1 LNLFCKPKTC
11 EYEITKSVL
20 NQRNIN
26 KIIHDI
32 SNIFFILKNVRFVNL
47 NFLTYIRFMKI
58 KFLLIL
64 LLISGLGKSQSQT
77 RFGPSVG
84 VFKNPDIKSLA
95 VGFQV
100 RREYLKKKD
109 STNQT
114 NKSLLYNQ
122 LEIQIV
128 DGIDYYQMK
137 VPVVMGFNIFNL
149 RPNLGIEVRSNLVF
163 TGPSYL
169 GLNRLQYDL
178 EDKNGIYPVL

>member
-1 LNLFCKPKTC
+1 MRFSNLT
-11 EYEITKSVL
+11 
-20 NQRNIN
+20 
-26 KIIHDI
+26 
-32 SNIFFILKNVRFVNL
+32 FFIYICGMKNTL
-47 NFLTYIRFMKI
+47 LL
-58 KFLLIL
+58 LLIL
-64 LLISGLGKSQSQT
+64 TYSIANSQSQT
-77 RFGPSVG
+77 RFGPSIG

-137 VPVVMGFNIFNL
+137 VPVVMGFNFFNL
-149 RPNLGIEVRSNLVF
+149 RPNLGIEVRANLVF
-163 TGPSYL
+163 TGPNYL

-178 EDKNGIYPVL
+178 QNKNGIYPVLGFGYDLNRFAFDFKLSNDIEFFDTKNLQTLLTVSYLVN